1 MSHELKEIVKD
12 ATKFSMEYDPDM
24 GIRIKRMGKP
34 GDAIL
39 LTCLALTS
47 TAMQTVKKEKQTTS
61 GVRKILNKAM
71 DWAFMVYDPTL
82 EETQAASTGAADA
95 AASRKTEGRPRR
107 MTKDIERQMVADLK
121 AGMLLRDAAEKYG
134 CCLTTAHHIK
144 RRNLRE
150 IDPEGKGPLRGKRAF
165 TPEQERQLAEDTQNG
180 LSLTA
185 AAAKYG
191 CSEATVIRVRK
202 RCGLA
207 KRR

>member
-1 MSHELKEIVKD
+1 MRISEETRK
-12 ATKFSMEYDPDM
+12 A
-24 GIRIKRMGKP
+24 IRAGYQKAARPRAYITE
-34 GDAIL
+34 A
-39 LTCLALTS
+39 C
-47 TAMQTVKKEKQTTS
+47 EKYGLRRET
-61 GVRKILNKAM
+61 VRKIIGLRTR
-71 DWAFMVYDPTL
+71 DPTL

-95 AASRKTEGRPRR
+95 AGSRKPAGRPRR

-121 AGMLLRDAAEKYG
+121 AGMLLHDAAEKYG
-134 CCLTTAHHIK
+134 CCLTTAHHI
-144 RRNLRE
+144 RQRNLRE

-207 KRR
+207 RRR

>member
-1 MSHELKEIVKD
+1 
-12 ATKFSMEYDPDM
+12 
-24 GIRIKRMGKP
+24 
-34 GDAIL
+34 
-39 LTCLALTS
+39 
-47 TAMQTVKKEKQTTS
+47 
-61 GVRKILNKAM
+61 
-71 DWAFMVYDPTL
+71 
-82 EETQAASTGAADA
+82 
-95 AASRKTEGRPRR
+95 

-121 AGMLLRDAAEKYG
+121 AGMLLHDAAEKYG
-134 CCLTTAHHIK
+134 CCLTTAHHI
-144 RRNLRE
+144 RQRNLRE

-207 KRR
+207 RRR